1 MCPRHQTCEVMSHRA
16 TRCMPP
22 LGQPSQG
29 KGAPLQEAIQKPFEA
44 RQGAGRWRLMH
55 LLRQVMIRAAKSD
68 LITIPPC
75 HTKVSCGDE
84 TAHTRNRFPFI

>member
-1 MCPRHQTCEVMSHRA
+1 
-16 TRCMPP
+16 MPL
-22 LGQPSQG
+22 LGQPAHG

-75 HTKVSCGDE
+75 HAKVSCGAW
-84 TAHTRNRFPFI
+84 TNRHSRSLFSLGLSLLHMQSVQCKYPCRW